1 MTDTEP
7 KLISYTDVL
16 QELEKSK
23 PNNHLLLGNGF
34 NLSLGIKT
42 DYNSILNKMKENNKD
57 FESVITDDFD
67 LEEFI
72 GACKSQIIEA
82 DNPYFDFMKRYY
94 HNKIKLDF
102 MKAVTEIVSKEM
114 KNIIQVEKEEIYL
127 LLEQFD
133 SYFTL
138 NYDPFLYQLL
148 MSYKKDDKKEVL
160 IFENTLPFI
169 KEQMEISTQVI
180 LKEIEDGYQSGILII
195 NMGEDQQQLELRRLS
210 KQDFEKEMKH
220 YFGKRVSK
228 SELKKV
234 IDHFWKNKD
243 LTERREIEKIDD
255 GFGLFEKE
263 IIFKNPK
270 TQNLIFLHGA
280 FHIYQRGKVIHKITQ
295 QSEKALYK
303 KIEEVV
309 EDADEKIICV
319 FSDTNKEIEISQNEY
334 LRNGLNKLAEIEGAL
349 LIIGSSLAKNDAHI
363 FEKVNQSKIQRIF
376 IASCDKDKAKDFKNA
391 NKFWS
396 GKEVILLDRDTVSYA
411 KKRNI

>member
-1 MTDTEP
+1 MPDKEP
-7 KLISYTDVL
+7 RLISYTDVL

-42 DYNSILNKMKENNKD
+42 DYKSILDQMKENNKEY
-57 FESVITDDFD
+57 ESVITGNFD

-82 DNPYFDFMKRYY
+82 DNPYFDFMKRYIQ
-94 HNKIKLDF
+94 NKIKLDF

-114 KNIIQVEKEEIYL
+114 KNIAQVEKEEIYL
-127 LLEQFD
+127 LLKQFN

-169 KEQMEISTQVI
+169 KEQMENSTQAI
-180 LKEIEDGYQSGILII
+180 LKEIENGYKSGILTI
-195 NMGEDQQQLELRRLS
+195 NMGVAETQLELSNLNKS
-210 KQDFEKEMKH
+210 DFEKEMKL
-220 YFGKRVSK
+220 YFGTRVSK
-228 SELKKV
+228 KELKKV

-243 LTERREIEKIDD
+243 LTEKREIETIVD
-255 GFGLFEKE
+255 GFGLFGKE
-263 IIFKNPK
+263 IIFKNPQ

-280 FHIYQRGKVIHKITQ
+280 FHIYQRGKVIYKITQ
-295 QSEKALYK
+295 QSEKALYQ

-309 EDADEKIICV
+309 EGADENIICV
-319 FSDTNKEIEISQNEY
+319 FSDTNKEIEIAQNEY
-334 LRNGLNKLAEIEGAL
+334 LRNGLNKLSDIEGTL
-349 LIIGSSLAKNDAHI
+349 LIIGSSLADNDAHI

-396 GKEVILLDRDTVSYA
+396 GKEIILFDRDTVSYA
-411 KKRNI
+411 K

>member
-1 MTDTEP
+1 MPDKEP
-7 KLISYTDVL
+7 KLISYADVV
-16 QELEKSK
+16 QELEKTK

-42 DYNSILNKMKENNKD
+42 DYKSILKQMEKNNQEY
-57 FESVITDDFD
+57 ESVITGNFN

-72 GACKSQIIEA
+72 GACKSQISES

-114 KNIIQVEKEEIYL
+114 KNIAQVEKEEIYL
-127 LLEQFD
+127 FLKQFD

-148 MSYKKDDKKEVL
+148 MSYKKDEKKNVL

-169 KEQMEISTQVI
+169 KEQMENNTQAI
-180 LKEIEDGYQSGILII
+180 LKEIEDGYQSGILTI
-195 NMGEDQQQLELRRLS
+195 NMGVDETQLELNKLNKS
-210 KQDFEKEMKH
+210 DFEKEMKL
-220 YFGKRVSK
+220 YFGKRVSQ

-243 LTERREIEKIDD
+243 LTEKREIERIDD
-255 GFGLFEKE
+255 GFWLFEKE
-263 IIFKNPK
+263 LIFKNPQ

-280 FHIYQRGKVIHKITQ
+280 FHIYQRGKVFHKITQ
-295 QSEKALYK
+295 QSEKALYQR
-303 KIEEVV
+303 IEEVV
-309 EDADEKIICV
+309 ENADENIICV
-319 FSDTNKEIEISQNEY
+319 FSDTNKEIEITQNEY
-334 LRNGLNKLAEIEGAL
+334 LKNGLNKLSGIEGSL
-349 LIIGSSLAKNDAHI
+349 LIIGSSLADNDAHI
-363 FEKVNQSKIQRIF
+363 FKKVNQSKIQRIF
-376 IASCDKDKAKDFKNA
+376 ITSCDKDKVKDYKNA

-396 GKEVILLDRDTVSYA
+396 GKEVTLFDRDTVSYA
-411 KKRNI
+411 K